1 VCSPRERLVCIVTL
15 GFLTP
20 NSYNFGRPVYNKR
33 MAENDDFDLVE
44 RATGILTEKDR
55 RYLLGELDEELTQ
68 GGERNRR
75 YRIRKRLRNALWDL
89 YILHETMPLGDVE
102 TLFEEIYEWRQDV
115 EVAQARG
122 EEIPP
127 APEFIDAW
135 KGSVQFLVFAL
146 VGLDIGHHE
155 LENAVSDAIYQ
166 HQLYFEDRLVDV
178 DVTVEADW
186 ENADEYTLAELEEL
200 VDAGDLPDD
209 PKLADMMLTALARKG
224 RITPSEYQ
232 EFFEGVVDE

>member
-1 VCSPRERLVCIVTL
+1 MDET
-15 GFLTP
+15 
-20 NSYNFGRPVYNKR
+20 
-33 MAENDDFDLVE
+33 DDFDLVD
-44 RATGILTEKDR
+44 RSTGILTKKDR
-55 RYLLGELDEELTQ
+55 RYLLGELDEDITQ

-75 YRIRKRLRNALWDL
+75 FRIRKRLRNALWDL

-115 EVAQARG
+115 EVAQARD

-146 VGLDIGHHE
+146 VGLDIGQRE

-166 HQLYFEDRLVDV
+166 HQLYFDDKLVDI
-178 DVTVEADW
+178 DVTVDADW
-186 ENADEYTLAELEEL
+186 ENADEYTLDELEAL
-200 VDAGDLPDD
+200 VENDDLPDD
-209 PKLADMMLTALARKG
+209 PQKADMMLTALARKG
-224 RITPSEYQ
+224 RITPSQYRAL
-232 EFFEGVVDE
+232 FEDVVR

>member
-1 VCSPRERLVCIVTL
+1 MTD
-15 GFLTP
+15 
-20 NSYNFGRPVYNKR
+20 
-33 MAENDDFDLVE
+33 NDEFDLVD
-44 RATGILTEKDR
+44 RSTGILTKKDR
-55 RYLLGELDEELTQ
+55 RYLLGELDENLTQ

-115 EVAQARG
+115 EVAVARD

-146 VGLDIGHHE
+146 VGLDIGHRE

-166 HQLYFEDRLVDV
+166 HQLYFQDKLVDIE
-178 DVTVEADW
+178 VTVEADW
-186 ENADEYTLAELEEL
+186 ENADEYTMDELEDL
-200 VDAGDLPDD
+200 VENGDLPDD
-209 PKLADMMLTALARKG
+209 PVKADMMLTALFRKG
-224 RITPSEYQ
+224 RITPTQYHD
-232 EFFEGVVDE
+232 FFDDVTGE